1 MKGIRNGKY
10 AVMIALSMTV
20 MVLLA
25 INAGYAY
32 MSSVQSNGN
41 TISSDSHYTDIVDNN
56 GTPISSPLAISD
68 YDYSDFEAGD
78 DHYTIDGYKLVV
90 QYPTGSSQVRVWI
103 VEQNTQLASSSDM
116 WLIIDHI
123 VLNING
129 NNYSFGVDDVNNR
142 VGTPTQAIPLNNGTY
157 TFTVTFYFH
166 DGIVSDAAAFNTL
179 LGNISG
185 AKLVFASD
193 GTDPLNQ

>member
-1 MKGIRNGKY
+1 
-10 AVMIALSMTV
+10 
-20 MVLLA
+20 
-25 INAGYAY
+25 
-32 MSSVQSNGN
+32 
-41 TISSDSHYTDIVDNN
+41 
-56 GTPISSPLAISD
+56 
-68 YDYSDFEAGD
+68 
-78 DHYTIDGYKLVV
+78 
-90 QYPTGSSQVRVWI
+90 
-103 VEQNTQLASSSDM
+103 M

-129 NNYSFGVDDVNNR
+129 NNYSFGVDEINHR
-142 VGTPTQAIPLNNGTY
+142 VGIPTQAITLNNGTY

-166 DGIVSDAAAFNTL
+166 DDIISDAATFNTL